1 MTFLPQILLIAVCM
15 AWEAFFAGIEVG
27 IISIHR
33 MRLRHFVR
41 EKEPGAKL
49 LQGFLDHPDRLLGT
63 TLVGTNISVVV
74 VSVVSASIAVELIGA
89 MGETVSTAVMSV
101 LVVVFCEYLP
111 KAWFHARPL
120 DRSRRFVRVLRF
132 WEVLFRPISLVI
144 VWFTRWLVPGPS
156 RPLSRLVPFV
166 TRDDLKI
173 LAHEGERDGV
183 LSPKERKMIDRVI
196 ELSGK
201 RADQVMVP
209 RADITFVETGTSV
222 RDFFEVA
229 RKSGYTRMPVYD
241 RTKDEF
247 VGIVNVFYALAAHVV
262 DLDQPVDEFSRPAI
276 FIPEDMPA
284 DDIFPRLRR
293 FRLPMCLVVDPAHR
307 VVGLLT
313 TEDILRE
320 IVGPL

>member
-1 MTFLPQILLIAVCM
+1 
-15 AWEAFFAGIEVG
+15 
-27 IISIHR
+27 
-33 MRLRHFVR
+33 
-41 EKEPGAKL
+41 
-49 LQGFLDHPDRLLGT
+49 
-63 TLVGTNISVVV
+63 VVV

-89 MGETVSTAVMSV
+89 MGEAVSTAVMSV
-101 LVVVFCEYLP
+101 LVVIGCEYLP

-120 DRSRRFVRVLRF
+120 ERSRRFVRLLRF
-132 WEVLFRPISLVI
+132 WELVFRPLSFV
-144 VWFTRWLVPGPS
+144 VVGMTRWLVPGPS

-166 TRDDLKI
+166 TRDDLKV

-183 LSPKERKMIDRVI
+183 LSPKERRMIDRVI

-209 RADITFVETGTSV
+209 RPDITFVETGTSI
-222 RDFFEVA
+222 RNFFEIA
-229 RKSGYTRMPVYD
+229 RNSGFTRMPVYD
-241 RTKDEF
+241 RAKDEF
-247 VGIVNVFYALAAHVV
+247 VGIINVFYVLSAQVM
-262 DLDQPVDEFSRPAI
+262 DLDQPADAFSRPAI

-293 FRLPMCLVVDPAHR
+293 FRLPMCLVVDPAHK

-320 IVGPL
+320 IVGAL